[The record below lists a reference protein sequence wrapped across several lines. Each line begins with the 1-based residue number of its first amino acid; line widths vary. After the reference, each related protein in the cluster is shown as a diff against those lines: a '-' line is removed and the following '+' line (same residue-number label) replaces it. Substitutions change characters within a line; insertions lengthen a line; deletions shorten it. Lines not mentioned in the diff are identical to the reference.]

1 MENSNWSQLSYQ
13 DALLDVGGETL
24 EVERNFEFPEPWLS
38 VTKKKKREEEGIE
51 VQRMARVF

>member
-1 MENSNWSQLSYQ
+1 MGNSNWSQLSYQ

-38 VTKKKKREEEGIE
+38 VTKKKKKRRRRDRSTENG
-51 VQRMARVF
+51 